1 MRNIFSPIKKLI
13 NLEFVNKI
21 QISEVSFTVF
31 DTETTGLDY
40 NKGEKILSVSGV
52 KVKNYEVLKDDK
64 LDEFCDPLVEIKS
77 ENEQIHHISNRMVR
91 GKPNIY
97 ELEEKIRSFFKKS
110 VLVAHNVKFDC
121 NFLISN
127 LAYTELESR
136 VREAVKV
143 DTVFF
148 AAGVYPELKTYELSE
163 LCNQLDISHHDQ
175 LRHSSLGDS
184 IITARLF
191 IHLLKKSKV
200 QNIKEILNI
209 SKFGQKVLLNKTINN

>member
-1 MRNIFSPIKKLI
+1 VRNIFSPIKKLI

-21 QISEVSFTVF
+21 QISEVLFTVF

-40 NKGEKILSVSGV
+40 NKGDKILSVSGV
-52 KVKNYEVLKDDK
+52 KVKNYEVLEDDK

>member
-1 MRNIFSPIKKLI
+1 VRNIFSPIKKLI

-40 NKGEKILSVSGV
+40 NKGDKILSVSGV
-52 KVKNYEVLKDDK
+52 KVKNYEVLKDNK

>member
-40 NKGEKILSVSGV
+40 NKGDKILSVSGV
-52 KVKNYEVLKDDK
+52 KVKNYEVLKDNK
-64 LDEFCDPLVEIKS
+64 LDEFCDPMVEIKP

-121 NFLISN
+121 SFLINN

-148 AAGVYPELKTYELSE
+148 AAGVYPEFKTYELSE
-163 LCNQLDISHHDQ
+163 LCNQLGISHHDQ

>member
-40 NKGEKILSVSGV
+40 NKGDKILSVSGV

>member
-40 NKGEKILSVSGV
+40 NKGDKILSVSGV

-97 ELEEKIRSFFKKS
+97 ELEEKIRSFYRK
-110 VLVAHNVKFDC
+110 
-121 NFLISN
+121 
-127 LAYTELESR
+127 
-136 VREAVKV
+136 
-143 DTVFF
+143 
-148 AAGVYPELKTYELSE
+148 
-163 LCNQLDISHHDQ
+163 
-175 LRHSSLGDS
+175 
-184 IITARLF
+184 
-191 IHLLKKSKV
+191 
-200 QNIKEILNI
+200 
-209 SKFGQKVLLNKTINN
+209 

>member
-1 MRNIFSPIKKLI
+1 VRNIFSPIKKLI

-40 NKGEKILSVSGV
+40 NKGDKILSVSGV

-127 LAYTELESR
+127 LAHTELESR

>member
-1 MRNIFSPIKKLI
+1 VRNIFSPIKKLI

-40 NKGEKILSVSGV
+40 NKGDKILSVSGV

>member
-1 MRNIFSPIKKLI
+1 VRNIFSPIKKLI

-40 NKGEKILSVSGV
+40 NKGDKILSVSGV
-52 KVKNYEVLKDDK
+52 KVKNYEVLKDNK
-64 LDEFCDPLVEIKS
+64 LDEFCDPMVEIKP

-121 NFLISN
+121 SFLINN
-127 LAYTELESR
+127 LAYTEFESR

-148 AAGVYPELKTYELSE
+148 AAGVYPEFKTYELSE
-163 LCNQLDISHHDQ
+163 LCNQLGISHHDQ

>member
-1 MRNIFSPIKKLI
+1 VRNIFSPIKKLI

-21 QISEVSFTVF
+21 QISEVLFTVF

-40 NKGEKILSVSGV
+40 NKGDKILSVSGV

-163 LCNQLDISHHDQ
+163 LCNQLGISHHDQ

>member
-1 MRNIFSPIKKLI
+1 MKNIFSPFKKII

-21 QISEVSFTVF
+21 NISDVTFSVF
-31 DTETTGLDY
+31 DTETTGLEY
-40 NKGEKILSVSGV
+40 NKGDKILSVSSV
-52 KVKNYEVLKDDK
+52 KVKNFEIVKDDQ
-64 LDEFCDPLVEIKS
+64 LDEFCDPMVEIKP

-97 ELEEKIRSFFKKS
+97 DLEEKIRAFFKRS

-127 LAYTELESR
+127 LAHSQLESR
-136 VREAVKV
+136 IREAVKL

-148 AAGVYPELKTYELSE
+148 AAGVYPELETYELSE
-163 LCNQLDISHHDQ
+163 LCNQLNVSHHDK

-200 QNIKEILNI
+200 KNVKEILNI
-209 SKFGQKVLLNKTINN
+209 SKLGQKVLLNKTINR

>member
-21 QISEVSFTVF
+21 QISEVLFTVF

-40 NKGEKILSVSGV
+40 NKGDKTLSVSGV